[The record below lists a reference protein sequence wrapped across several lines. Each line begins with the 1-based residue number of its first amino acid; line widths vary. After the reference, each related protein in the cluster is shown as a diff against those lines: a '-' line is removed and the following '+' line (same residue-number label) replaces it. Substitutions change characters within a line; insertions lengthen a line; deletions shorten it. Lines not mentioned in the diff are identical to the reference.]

1 MNVYDSIMTGLTEA
15 VTYEQGK
22 GKAKRVSLTVEP
34 LPEFEA
40 SEIREIRVRTGFT
53 QAIFAAIL
61 GVSPKTVEAWEAGT
75 NHPAGSAKRMLSLM
89 RSDPELIEKYH
100 LVIEN

>member
-1 MNVYDSIMTGLTEA
+1 MNIYNSIMTGLTKA
-15 VTYEQGK
+15 VAYEQGK
-22 GKAKRVSLTVEP
+22 GKAKHASLTVEP
-34 LPEFEA
+34 LPDFQA

-75 NHPAGSAKRMLSLM
+75 NRPSGSAKRMLSLM

-100 LVIEN
+100 LVTEN